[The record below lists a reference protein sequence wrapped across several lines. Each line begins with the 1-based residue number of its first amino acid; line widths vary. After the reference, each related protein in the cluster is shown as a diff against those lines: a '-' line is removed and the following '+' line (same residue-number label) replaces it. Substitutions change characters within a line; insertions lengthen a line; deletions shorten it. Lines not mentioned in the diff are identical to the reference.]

1 MGLSAE
7 LARALPRVPRPVTPA
22 RKCGL
27 ELQADAM
34 AEAFGGIARDTEPP
48 PDLLAS
54 LEQKLLRQPEALQGL
69 VRRELKAAPYVIW
82 GSDPRWRSDAEFVGR
97 YLVEVAARWPTGPRR
112 LWRHHVMNFDAGSPA
127 TRVLAAWLGDRLAQ
141 LPDGLQALSKAYAL
155 MEIERA
161 PAVMAGAVLS
171 RGTPSADFEGVG
183 LGADAMRASGLSVE
197 TLDAVGRLLSEGSI
211 AERVPDSLRALLAGD
226 PADAITAASC
236 GQPTRDRALRSLVDG
251 LVAWQT
257 RIDPDGQA
265 PEPTLDFLL
274 ALNGDPRFARSRWQG
289 RVAPGSIDAA
299 ERWLSRK
306 TIDAFFRVVDALRT
320 DRPDMW
326 RERRAFWMSYLPHVA
341 RAWLVVGPHAVA
353 LAEREGVRFGR
364 FVTGDGTMADHCG
377 LVLQVKSA
385 CVLEMNKNGSAIFWH
400 SGAPGLPGP
409 FDETYNRAAL
419 RSRRTMQEV
428 FVERHV
434 PGTWQ
439 RKFRDRLFQ
448 MTGLDVR

>member
-7 LARALPRVPRPVTPA
+7 LARASPRVPRPVTPA

-82 GSDPRWRSDAEFVGR
+82 GSDPRWRSDAEFIGR
-97 YLVEVAARWPTGPRR
+97 YLGEVAAKWPTGPRR

-197 TLDAVGRLLSEGSI
+197 TLDAVGRLLSEGSV
-211 AERVPDSLRALLAGD
+211 AERVPELVEGAAG
-226 PADAITAASC
+226 
-236 GQPTRDRALRSLVDG
+236 R
-251 LVAWQT
+251 
-257 RIDPDGQA
+257 
-265 PEPTLDFLL
+265 
-274 ALNGDPRFARSRWQG
+274 
-289 RVAPGSIDAA
+289 
-299 ERWLSRK
+299 
-306 TIDAFFRVVDALRT
+306 
-320 DRPDMW
+320 
-326 RERRAFWMSYLPHVA
+326 
-341 RAWLVVGPHAVA
+341 
-353 LAEREGVRFGR
+353 
-364 FVTGDGTMADHCG
+364 
-377 LVLQVKSA
+377 
-385 CVLEMNKNGSAIFWH
+385 
-400 SGAPGLPGP
+400 
-409 FDETYNRAAL
+409 
-419 RSRRTMQEV
+419 RSRR
-428 FVERHV
+428 RHHRRV
-434 PGTWQ
+434 LWAAYPGSSLAVAGGWTC
-439 RKFRDRLFQ
+439 RLANKDRP
-448 MTGLDVR
+448 